1 MKRRLTWGLL
11 YALIV
16 TAICLSTWWS
26 PALLLI
32 AFIGSLREVLV
43 MKALTAMVK
52 LRTTLYLLS
61 SAFATFFLW
70 THDDWSDIHSGGEVL
85 LWIFIL
91 VWLSDSMA
99 YIGGRWFGKTPLA
112 PTLSPKKTWEGAIIG
127 WLFTSL
133 LGAVLLLWQ
142 MDALAQWSLPNSW
155 PELAWKLPLIVG
167 FAAPIGDLIASK
179 IKRLAG
185 VKDSGVFLPAH
196 GGFLDR
202 FDSFILASLIVGLLI
217 T

>member
-61 SAFATFFLW
+61 SA
-70 THDDWSDIHSGGEVL
+70 
-85 LWIFIL
+85 
-91 VWLSDSMA
+91 
-99 YIGGRWFGKTPLA
+99 
-112 PTLSPKKTWEGAIIG
+112 
-127 WLFTSL
+127 
-133 LGAVLLLWQ
+133 
-142 MDALAQWSLPNSW
+142 
-155 PELAWKLPLIVG
+155 
-167 FAAPIGDLIASK
+167 
-179 IKRLAG
+179 
-185 VKDSGVFLPAH
+185 
-196 GGFLDR
+196 
-202 FDSFILASLIVGLLI
+202 
-217 T
+217 

>member
-1 MKRRLTWGLL
+1 
-11 YALIV
+11 
-16 TAICLSTWWS
+16 
-26 PALLLI
+26 
-32 AFIGSLREVLV
+32 
-43 MKALTAMVK
+43 
-52 LRTTLYLLS
+52 
-61 SAFATFFLW
+61 
-70 THDDWSDIHSGGEVL
+70 
-85 LWIFIL
+85 
-91 VWLSDSMA
+91 
-99 YIGGRWFGKTPLA
+99 
-112 PTLSPKKTWEGAIIG
+112 
-127 WLFTSL
+127 L

-202 FDSFILASLIVGLLI
+202 FDSFILASLIVGILI